1 MNNKSAYDFKLFK
14 CRSCSF
20 KQDTFLFFT
29 KGRDKVPRG
38 VLVSSVV
45 FCLPPWTP
53 ISLPD
58 LVDKIL
64 QGFSLQNQL
73 WTGLYSTHDPPY
85 PAAYH
90 HKLEMSAISP
100 TPNHIDLLS
109 ILVEQVLVTHL
120 WDICVSRNI
129 ICAVLKTLFSL
140 SAGATRHSIHIPMRV
155 TPSKWPS
162 LAVPGKQ
169 AYPLQCAHPAIYLI
183 VCLPVLPPKRV
194 FVKLW
199 RMSPTL
205 CPPHQTQCL
214 TCKGCSVILLTGW
227 LTKCWV
233 YKASLHLQP
242 LLSI

>member
-109 ILVEQVLVTHL
+109 ILVEQVLVTH
-120 WDICVSRNI
+120 IFVSLEI
-129 ICAVLKTLFSL
+129 LSVLSWKLSSL
-140 SAGATRHSIHIPMRV
+140 YLQEQQG
-155 TPSKWPS
+155 TPSTSPWGS
-162 LAVPGKQ
+162 L
-169 AYPLQCAHPAIYLI
+169 PL
-183 VCLPVLPPKRV
+183 
-194 FVKLW
+194 
-199 RMSPTL
+199 S
-205 CPPHQTQCL
+205 
-214 TCKGCSVILLTGW
+214 G
-227 LTKCWV
+227 
-233 YKASLHLQP
+233 P
-242 LLSI
+242 L